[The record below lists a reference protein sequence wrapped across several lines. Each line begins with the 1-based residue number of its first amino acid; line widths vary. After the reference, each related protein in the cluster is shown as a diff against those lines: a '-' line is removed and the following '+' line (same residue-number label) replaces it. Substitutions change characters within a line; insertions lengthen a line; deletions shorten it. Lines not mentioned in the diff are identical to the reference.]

1 MEQKHNRRA
10 PGMRYNILHILCEGQ
25 TEERF
30 VKEVLSPY
38 LQQFNIY
45 PKPILLLTSKKKNA
59 RGGMLSYAQA
69 KRDLTI
75 LQKQYRDNSSEHHLF
90 TTMFDYYALPDDFPG
105 FEESTKIQNVREG
118 ISFLEN
124 KFAEDMGC
132 STFIPYIQLHE
143 FEALLFVDISR
154 LRTEYPLS
162 SERIRILKE
171 ETDIYR
177 DPEMINNSPTTAP
190 SKRIIA
196 AVEQDYN
203 YNKVQSGA
211 AVTSAIGIEALLDN
225 CQHFKEW
232 IETIKQS
239 AAQ

>member
-1 MEQKHNRRA
+1 MK
-10 PGMRYNILHILCEGQ
+10 YNILHILCEGQ

-75 LQKQYRDNSSEHHLF
+75 LTKQFRDNNSEHHIF
-90 TTMFDYYALPDDFPG
+90 TTMFDYYALPDDFPS
-105 FEESTKIQNVREG
+105 FDESNKIQDVRER

-124 KFAEDMGC
+124 KFAEELEREA
-132 STFIPYIQLHE
+132 FIPYIQLHE

-154 LRTEYPLS
+154 LQIEYPLS
-162 SERIRILKE
+162 SEKIQTLKK
-171 ETDIYR
+171 ETDIYC
-177 DPEMINNSPTTAP
+177 DPEMINNSPATAP

-196 AVEQDYN
+196 ALEQDYN
-203 YNKVQSGA
+203 YNKVQSGT
-211 AVTSAIGIEALLDN
+211 AVTSAIGIEALLEN

-232 IETIKQS
+232 VETIKQS

>member
-1 MEQKHNRRA
+1 MI
-10 PGMRYNILHILCEGQ
+10 YNILHILCEGQ

-75 LQKQYRDNSSEHHLF
+75 LQKQFRDNNSEHHLF

-105 FEESTKIQNVREG
+105 VEESIDIQDVRSR
-118 ISFLEN
+118 ISFLED
-124 KFAEDMGC
+124 KFAEELGG
-132 STFIPYIQLHE
+132 SAFIPYIQLHE
-143 FEALLFVDISR
+143 FEALLFVDIIK
-154 LRTEYPLS
+154 LQTENPLS
-162 SERIRILKE
+162 SEKIRVLKK
-171 ETDIYR
+171 ETDIYG
-177 DPEMINNSPTTAP
+177 DPEMINNSPDTAP

-196 AVEQDYN
+196 ALSQDYH

-211 AVTSAIGIEALLDN
+211 TVTSAIGIEALLEN

-232 IETIKQS
+232 IENIKRIV
-239 AAQ
+239 AQ

>member
-1 MEQKHNRRA
+1 MI
-10 PGMRYNILHILCEGQ
+10 YNILHILCEGQ

-59 RGGMLSYAQA
+59 RGGMLSYSQA

-75 LQKQYRDNSSEHHLF
+75 LQKQFRDNNSEHHMF

-105 FEESTKIQNVREG
+105 VEESMDIQNVRSR
-118 ISFLEN
+118 ISFLED
-124 KFAEDMGC
+124 KFAEELGSGD
-132 STFIPYIQLHE
+132 FIPYIQLHE
-143 FEALLFVDISR
+143 FEALLFVDICK
-154 LRTEYPLS
+154 LQTEYPLS
-162 SERIRILKE
+162 SEKIQALKK
-171 ETDIYR
+171 ETDIYG
-177 DPEMINNSPTTAP
+177 DPEMINNSPDTAP

-196 AVEQDYN
+196 ALAQDYH

-211 AVTSAIGIEALLDN
+211 AITSAIGIENLLEK
-225 CQHFKEW
+225 CQHFNEW
-232 IETIKQS
+232 INKIKLLS
-239 AAQ
+239 SK

>member
-1 MEQKHNRRA
+1 MI
-10 PGMRYNILHILCEGQ
+10 YNILHILCEGQ

-75 LQKQYRDNSSEHHLF
+75 LQKQFRDNNSELHLF

-105 FEESTKIQNVREG
+105 VEESIDIQDVRSR
-118 ISFLEN
+118 ISFLED
-124 KFAEDMGC
+124 KFAEDMGRGAL
-132 STFIPYIQLHE
+132 IPYIQLHE
-143 FEALLFVDISR
+143 FEALLFVDIIK
-154 LRTEYPLS
+154 LQTEYPLS
-162 SERIRILKE
+162 SEKIRVLKE
-171 ETDIYR
+171 ETDIYG
-177 DPEMINNSPTTAP
+177 DPEMINNSPDTAP

-196 AVEQDYN
+196 ALAQDYH

-211 AVTSAIGIEALLDN
+211 AITSVIGIENLLDN

-232 IETIKQS
+232 IENIKRI

>member
-1 MEQKHNRRA
+1 MI
-10 PGMRYNILHILCEGQ
+10 YNILHILCEGQ

-75 LQKQYRDNSSEHHLF
+75 LQKQFRDNNSEHHMF

-105 FEESTKIQNVREG
+105 VEESMDIQNVRSR
-118 ISFLEN
+118 ISFLED
-124 KFAEDMGC
+124 KFAEELGSGD
-132 STFIPYIQLHE
+132 FIPYIQLHE
-143 FEALLFVDISR
+143 FEALLFVDICK
-154 LRTEYPLS
+154 LQTEYPLS
-162 SERIRILKE
+162 SEKIQALKK
-171 ETDIYR
+171 ETDIYG
-177 DPEMINNSPTTAP
+177 DPEMINNSPDTAP

-196 AVEQDYN
+196 ALAQDYH

-211 AVTSAIGIEALLDN
+211 AITSAIGIENLLEK
-225 CQHFKEW
+225 CQHFNEW
-232 IETIKQS
+232 INKIKLLS
-239 AAQ
+239 SK

>member
-1 MEQKHNRRA
+1 
-10 PGMRYNILHILCEGQ
+10 MRYNILHILCEGQ

-75 LQKQYRDNSSEHHLF
+75 LQRQFRDNNSEHHMF

-105 FEESTKIQNVREG
+105 VEESIEIQDVRSR
-118 ISFLEN
+118 ISFLED
-124 KFAEDMGC
+124 KFAEDMGRGA
-132 STFIPYIQLHE
+132 FIPYIQLHE
-143 FEALLFVDISR
+143 FEALLFVDIIK
-154 LRTEYPLS
+154 LQTLYPLS
-162 SERIRILKE
+162 SKKIQVLKE
-171 ETDIYR
+171 ETDIYG
-177 DPEMINNSPTTAP
+177 DPELINNSPDTAP

-196 AVEQDYN
+196 ALAQDYH
-203 YNKVQSGA
+203 YNKVQSGT
-211 AVTSAIGIEALLDN
+211 AVAYAIGIEALLKN
-225 CQHFKEW
+225 CQHFNEW
-232 IETIKQS
+232 INGIQQL
-239 AAQ
+239 AYR